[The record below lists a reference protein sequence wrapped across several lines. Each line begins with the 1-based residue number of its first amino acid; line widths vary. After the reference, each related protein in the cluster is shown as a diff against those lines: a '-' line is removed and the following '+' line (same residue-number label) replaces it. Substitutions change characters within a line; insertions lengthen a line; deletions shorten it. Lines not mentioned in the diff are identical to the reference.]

1 MRIQFLAALLMSATL
16 HAQQPITG
24 NQPEA
29 LFAEARA
36 RFDRALYSSAY
47 EYFAEVRA
55 VTPVASDWSEQSM
68 YYQALCAIRLL
79 HRDSE
84 EFAESFLQTYPSSS
98 RRIDLVL
105 DAAEQAFN
113 RRRYQEAKRW
123 LRMLDG
129 VDLARNLRAE
139 VQFKLGYAHFLL
151 NEFDQAKAELAEAKK
166 SKSAVSKAAQYYYG
180 HIAYLEKADQ
190 TALENLE
197 PLQNHEEFGPVVPYY
212 LAQIYARTGKDDE
225 LLVLGEKLM
234 KEASAKRAP
243 EISLLIGQSMFRKK
257 RYADAKDYFEFN
269 LAKGGKM
276 SPEIAYQMGVC
287 SYQTQDYEAA
297 VKAFNQLPSESAT
310 DWALQSRLMLG
321 DSYSRLERWEEAQT
335 AFRSVWQSKADE
347 ATREQAAYQYAKLT
361 YRSASPF
368 GDAIQVFNQFLREFP
383 RTEHRREANEY
394 LANLYLTSR
403 DYGRALEAIVQT
415 GMGSMAMRE
424 AYQKV
429 AYFRAVE
436 LYQASQ
442 WAKAEELL
450 DQSLSYP
457 LDRGYEALAHF
468 WKAEMAYRQGDYRT
482 SLVETDLFLKTP
494 GSFTLSERPAAQY
507 NKAYT
512 LYRLDRLEEAAATF
526 RVFLEDAPKN
536 DRRREDAELRVAD
549 LYFLLGRHALA
560 RDYYGRIVK
569 LGSADA
575 DYANFQQ
582 ALCRGLLGDNP
593 GKIEQLAKLEQRG
606 SARADDALFERAQTL
621 LRIGRNKEAAEAFT
635 AYQRKK
641 PNTEKGRRAGLN
653 IALAQRNDGDLSASI
668 ATFQTVVRDYPG
680 TPEAREA
687 ISVARSVY
695 DEANRIDDY
704 LEWVQGMPSSG
715 IRASELDSV
724 AYMSAYD
731 KFAQGQN
738 QAAYDALVK
747 YLKRFPDGY
756 FAADANFQTAESA
769 RMSGQMANALP
780 YYRSVVRQPVGSN
793 TVSAYKWLLRDA
805 EQRKDGN
812 ETKRYAERLLA
823 LAEDASLRSEANR
836 AMMRAHFAEG
846 AEDVALTYAEG
857 IVADLR
863 QSPEDRSE
871 AFAVRLRVLE
881 AKYRAQPSD
890 SLRLGLWQQAA
901 EDAIA
906 EAAVGT
912 QAEAMYAKAS
922 ILRIRGKYA
931 ASSEAVFGLLDNYPG
946 QQEWRFRALLVLAR
960 NYASL
965 NDGFQA
971 RYTLDF
977 VIAEH
982 PSDALVREAQALL
995 AEFNAAQ
1002 LESNAPQTT
1011 TEDDAE

>member
-1 MRIQFLAALLMSATL
+1 MRIRILAALLMSATL
-16 HAQQPITG
+16 YAQQPITG

-98 RRIDLVL
+98 RRIDLIL

-139 VQFKLGYAHFLL
+139 IQFKLGYAHFLL

-166 SKSAVSKAAQYYYG
+166 SKSAVAKTAQYYYG
-180 HIAYLEKADQ
+180 HIAYLEKSDQ

-257 RYADAKDYFEFN
+257 RYEDAKDYFEFN

-276 SPEIAYQMGVC
+276 SPEVAYQMGVC
-287 SYQTQDYEAA
+287 AYQTQDYEGA
-297 VKAFNQLPSESAT
+297 VKAFNQLPAEGSS

-335 AFRSVWQSKADE
+335 AFRSVWQSKADD

-383 RTEHRREANEY
+383 RTEYRREANEY

-482 SLVETDLFLKTP
+482 SLAETDLFLKTP
-494 GSFTLSERPAAQY
+494 GSFTLTERPAAQY

-569 LGSADA
+569 LGGADA
-575 DYANFQQ
+575 DYATFQQ

-621 LRIGRNKEAAEAFT
+621 LRMGRNREAAEAFT

-680 TPEAREA
+680 TPESREA

-780 YYRSVVRQPVGSN
+780 YYRNVVRQPVGSN

-846 AEDVALTYAEG
+846 AQDVALTYAEG

-881 AKYRAQPSD
+881 SKYRAQPAD

-901 EDAIA
+901 EDAVA
-906 EAAVGT
+906 EAAVGI

-922 ILRIRGKYA
+922 ILRIRGQYA
-931 ASSEAVFGLLDNYPG
+931 ASSEAVFALLDNYPG
-946 QQEWRFRALLVLAR
+946 QQEWRFKALLVLAR

-982 PSDALVREAQALL
+982 PSDELVREAQALL

>member
-1 MRIQFLAALLMSATL
+1 MRIRILAALLMSATL
-16 HAQQPITG
+16 YAQQPITG

-98 RRIDLVL
+98 RRIDLIL

-139 VQFKLGYAHFLL
+139 IQFKLGYAHFLL

-166 SKSAVSKAAQYYYG
+166 SKSAVAKTAQYYYG

-276 SPEIAYQMGVC
+276 SPEVAYQMGVC
-287 SYQTQDYEAA
+287 AYQTQDYEAS
-297 VKAFNQLPSESAT
+297 VKAFNQLPAESSA

-383 RTEHRREANEY
+383 RTEYRREANEY

-482 SLVETDLFLKTP
+482 SLAETDLFLKTP
-494 GSFTLSERPAAQY
+494 GSFTLTERPAAQY
-507 NKAYT
+507 NKAYA
-512 LYRLDRLEEAAATF
+512 LYRLDRIEEAAATF
-526 RVFLEDAPKN
+526 RVFLEDAPKS
-536 DRRREDAELRVAD
+536 DRRREDAELRIAD

-560 RDYYGRIVK
+560 RDYYGRIAK
-569 LGSADA
+569 IGGADA

-621 LRIGRNKEAAEAFT
+621 LRIGRNREAAEAFA

-641 PNTEKGRRAGLN
+641 PNTEKGRRAALN

-680 TPEAREA
+680 TPESREA

-704 LEWVQGMPSSG
+704 LEWVQGMPASG

-724 AYMSAYD
+724 AYISAYD

-780 YYRSVVRQPVGSN
+780 YYRNVVRQPVGAN

-846 AEDVALTYAEG
+846 AEDVALTYADG

-881 AKYRAQPSD
+881 SKYRAQPAD

-906 EAAVGT
+906 EASVAT

-922 ILRIRGKYA
+922 ILRIRGQYT
-931 ASSEAVFGLLDNYPG
+931 ASSEAVFTLLDNYPG
-946 QQEWRFRALLVLAR
+946 QQVWRFKALLVLAR

-982 PSDALVREAQALL
+982 PSDELVREAQALL

>member
-297 VKAFNQLPSESAT
+297 VKAFNQLPSESST

-569 LGSADA
+569 IGSADA

-780 YYRSVVRQPVGSN
+780 YYRNVVRQPVGSN

-881 AKYRAQPSD
+881 AKYRVQPSD

>member
-1 MRIQFLAALLMSATL
+1 MRIRILAALLMSATL
-16 HAQQPITG
+16 YAQQPITG

-98 RRIDLVL
+98 RRIDLIL
-105 DAAEQAFN
+105 DAAEQSFN

-139 VQFKLGYAHFLL
+139 IQFKLGYAHFLL

-166 SKSAVSKAAQYYYG
+166 SKSAVAKTAQYYYG
-180 HIAYLEKADQ
+180 HIAYLEKSDQ

-269 LAKGGKM
+269 LANGGKM
-276 SPEIAYQMGVC
+276 SPEVAYQMGVC
-287 SYQTQDYEAA
+287 AYQTQDYEGA
-297 VKAFNQLPSESAT
+297 VKAFNQLPAEGTS

-335 AFRSVWQSKADE
+335 AFRSVWQSKADD

-383 RTEHRREANEY
+383 RTEYRREANEY

-482 SLVETDLFLKTP
+482 SLAETDLFLKTP
-494 GSFTLSERPAAQY
+494 GSFTLTERPAAQY

-569 LGSADA
+569 LGGADA
-575 DYANFQQ
+575 DYATFQQ

-621 LRIGRNKEAAEAFT
+621 LRMGRNQEAAEAFT

-668 ATFQTVVRDYPG
+668 TTFQTVVRDYPG

-756 FAADANFQTAESA
+756 FAAEANFQTAESA

-780 YYRSVVRQPVGSN
+780 YYRNVVRQPVGSN

-805 EQRKDGN
+805 EQRTDGN
-812 ETKRYAERLLA
+812 ETKQYAERLLA

-881 AKYRAQPSD
+881 SKYRAQPAD
-890 SLRLGLWQQAA
+890 SVRLGLWQQAA
-901 EDAIA
+901 EDAVA
-906 EAAVGT
+906 EAAVGI

-922 ILRIRGKYA
+922 ILRIRGQYA
-931 ASSEAVFGLLDNYPG
+931 ASSEAVFALLDNYPG
-946 QQEWRFRALLVLAR
+946 QQEWRFKALLVLAR

-982 PSDALVREAQALL
+982 PSDELVREAQALL

>member
-1 MRIQFLAALLMSATL
+1 M
-16 HAQQPITG
+16 
-24 NQPEA
+24 
-29 LFAEARA
+29 
-36 RFDRALYSSAY
+36 
-47 EYFAEVRA
+47 
-55 VTPVASDWSEQSM
+55 
-68 YYQALCAIRLL
+68 
-79 HRDSE
+79 
-84 EFAESFLQTYPSSS
+84 
-98 RRIDLVL
+98 
-105 DAAEQAFN
+105 
-113 RRRYQEAKRW
+113 
-123 LRMLDG
+123 
-129 VDLARNLRAE
+129 
-139 VQFKLGYAHFLL
+139 
-151 NEFDQAKAELAEAKK
+151 
-166 SKSAVSKAAQYYYG
+166 
-180 HIAYLEKADQ
+180 
-190 TALENLE
+190 
-197 PLQNHEEFGPVVPYY
+197 
-212 LAQIYARTGKDDE
+212 
-225 LLVLGEKLM
+225 
-234 KEASAKRAP
+234 
-243 EISLLIGQSMFRKK
+243 
-257 RYADAKDYFEFN
+257 
-269 LAKGGKM
+269 
-276 SPEIAYQMGVC
+276 
-287 SYQTQDYEAA
+287 
-297 VKAFNQLPSESAT
+297 
-310 DWALQSRLMLG
+310 
-321 DSYSRLERWEEAQT
+321 
-335 AFRSVWQSKADE
+335 
-347 ATREQAAYQYAKLT
+347 
-361 YRSASPF
+361 
-368 GDAIQVFNQFLREFP
+368 
-383 RTEHRREANEY
+383 
-394 LANLYLTSR
+394 
-403 DYGRALEAIVQT
+403 
-415 GMGSMAMRE
+415 
-424 AYQKV
+424 
-429 AYFRAVE
+429 
-436 LYQASQ
+436 
-442 WAKAEELL
+442 
-450 DQSLSYP
+450 
-457 LDRGYEALAHF
+457 
-468 WKAEMAYRQGDYRT
+468 
-482 SLVETDLFLKTP
+482 KTP
-494 GSFTLSERPAAQY
+494 GSFTLTERPAAQY
-507 NKAYT
+507 NKAYAI
-512 LYRLDRLEEAAATF
+512 YRLDRLEEAAATF
-526 RVFLEDAPKN
+526 RVFLEDAPKS

-569 LGSADA
+569 LGGADA
-575 DYANFQQ
+575 DYATFQQ

-621 LRIGRNKEAAEAFT
+621 LRMGRNREAAEAFT

-668 ATFQTVVRDYPG
+668 ATFQTVVRDYTG

-704 LEWVQGMPSSG
+704 LEWVHGMPSSG

-780 YYRSVVRQPVGSN
+780 YYRNVVRQPVGSN

-805 EQRKDGN
+805 EQRTDGN

-857 IVADLR
+857 IVADVR

-881 AKYRAQPSD
+881 YKSRAQPAD

-901 EDAIA
+901 EDAVA
-906 EAAVGT
+906 EAAVGI

-922 ILRIRGKYA
+922 ILRIRGQYG
-931 ASSEAVFGLLDNYPG
+931 ASSEAVFALLDNYPG
-946 QQEWRFRALLVLAR
+946 QQEWRFKGLLVLAR

-971 RYTLDF
+971 RYTLYF

-982 PSDALVREAQALL
+982 PSDELVREAQALL

>member
-1 MRIQFLAALLMSATL
+1 MALVMSVTL
-16 HAQQPITG
+16 YAQQPLTG

-47 EYFAEVRA
+47 EHFAKVRS
-55 VTPVASDWSEQSM
+55 VTPVASDWSEQAM
-68 YYQALCAIRLL
+68 YYQALCTIRLL
-79 HRDSE
+79 HRDAE
-84 EFAESFLQTYPSSS
+84 EFAEAFLQTYPSSS
-98 RRIDLVL
+98 RRIDLIL

-129 VDLARNLRAE
+129 VDLAKNLRAE

-151 NEFDQAKAELAEAKK
+151 NEFDVAKAELAEAKK
-166 SKSAVSKAAQYYYG
+166 SKSAVAKTAQYYYG

-197 PLQNHEEFGPVVPYY
+197 PLQNHDEFGVVVPYY

-225 LLVLGEKLM
+225 LLTLGEKLM

-257 RYADAKDYFEFN
+257 RYAEAKDYFEFN
-269 LAKGGKM
+269 MANGGKM
-276 SPEIAYQMGVC
+276 SPEIAYQLGVC
-287 SYQTQDYEAA
+287 AYQTQDFEGAI
-297 VKAFNQLPSESAT
+297 KAFNQLPTEGTS

-321 DSYSRLERWEEAQT
+321 DSYARLERWEEAQT
-335 AFRSVWQSKADE
+335 AFRAVWQSKADD

-383 RTEHRREANEY
+383 RTEFRREANEY

-457 LDRGYEALAHF
+457 LDREYEALAHF
-468 WKAEMAYRQGDYRT
+468 WKAEMAYRQGAYQAALD
-482 SLVETDLFLKTP
+482 ETDLFLKTP
-494 GSFTLSERPAAQY
+494 GSFTLTERPAAQY
-507 NKAYT
+507 NKAYA
-512 LYRLDRLEEAAATF
+512 LYRLDRLDESAATF
-526 RVFLEDAPKN
+526 RVFLEDAPKT
-536 DRRREDAELRVAD
+536 DRRREDAELRLAD
-549 LYFLLGRHALA
+549 LYFLLGKHALA
-560 RDYYGRIVK
+560 RDYYGRIAK
-569 LGSADA
+569 LNGADA
-575 DYANFQQ
+575 DYASFQQ
-582 ALCRGLLGDNP
+582 ALCRGLLGDNL

-606 SARADDALFERAQTL
+606 SMRSDDALYERAQTL
-621 LRIGRNKEAAEAFT
+621 LRMGRNEEAVEAFST
-635 AYQRKK
+635 YQRKK

-653 IALAQRNDGDLSASI
+653 TALAQYNGGDLNAAI

-687 ISVARSVY
+687 VAVARSVY

-704 LEWVQGMPSSG
+704 LEWVQSMPSSG

-731 KFAQGQN
+731 KFVQGQN
-738 QAAYDALVK
+738 QAAYDALIK

-756 FAADANFQTAESA
+756 FASEANYQAAESA
-769 RMSGQMANALP
+769 RLSGQMANALP
-780 YYRSVVRQPVGSN
+780 YYRNVVRQPVGAH
-793 TVSAYKWLLRDA
+793 TVPSYKWLLRDA
-805 EQRKDGN
+805 EQRKDGA

-836 AMMRAHFAEG
+836 AMMRAHFSEG
-846 AEDVALTYAEG
+846 SNDVALTYADG

-863 QSPEDRSE
+863 QTPEDRSE
-871 AFAVRLRVLE
+871 AFAVRLRILE
-881 AKYRAQPSD
+881 SKYRAQPGD

-906 EAAVGT
+906 EAAVGV

-922 ILRIRGKYA
+922 ILRLRGHFA
-931 ASSEAVFGLLDNYPG
+931 ASSETVFALLDNYPG
-946 QQEWRFRALLVLAR
+946 QQEWRYKSLLVLAR

-977 VIAEH
+977 LISEH
-982 PSDALVREAQALL
+982 PSDELVREAQSLL
-995 AEFNAAQ
+995 AEFNAAE
-1002 LESNAPQTT
+1002 LESNSPQTT
-1011 TEDDAE
+1011 DDDAE

>member
-1 MRIQFLAALLMSATL
+1 MRIRILAALLMSATL
-16 HAQQPITG
+16 YAQQPITG

-55 VTPVASDWSEQSM
+55 VSPVASDWSEQSM

-98 RRIDLVL
+98 RRIDLIL

-139 VQFKLGYAHFLL
+139 IQFKLGYAHFLL

-166 SKSAVSKAAQYYYG
+166 SKSAVAKTAQYYYG
-180 HIAYLEKADQ
+180 HIAYLEKSDQ

-276 SPEIAYQMGVC
+276 SPEVAYQMGVC
-287 SYQTQDYEAA
+287 AYQTQDYEGAI
-297 VKAFNQLPSESAT
+297 KAFNQLPAEGTA

-335 AFRSVWQSKADE
+335 AFRSVWQSKADD

-383 RTEHRREANEY
+383 RTEYRREANEY

-468 WKAEMAYRQGDYRT
+468 WKAEMAYRQGDYPN
-482 SLVETDLFLKTP
+482 SLAESDLFLKTP
-494 GSFTLSERPAAQY
+494 GSFTLTERPAAQY
-507 NKAYT
+507 NKAYA

-526 RVFLEDAPKN
+526 RVFLEDAPKS
-536 DRRREDAELRVAD
+536 DRRREDA
-549 LYFLLGRHALA
+549 
-560 RDYYGRIVK
+560 
-569 LGSADA
+569 
-575 DYANFQQ
+575 
-582 ALCRGLLGDNP
+582 
-593 GKIEQLAKLEQRG
+593 
-606 SARADDALFERAQTL
+606 
-621 LRIGRNKEAAEAFT
+621 
-635 AYQRKK
+635 
-641 PNTEKGRRAGLN
+641 
-653 IALAQRNDGDLSASI
+653 
-668 ATFQTVVRDYPG
+668 
-680 TPEAREA
+680 
-687 ISVARSVY
+687 
-695 DEANRIDDY
+695 
-704 LEWVQGMPSSG
+704 
-715 IRASELDSV
+715 
-724 AYMSAYD
+724 
-731 KFAQGQN
+731 
-738 QAAYDALVK
+738 
-747 YLKRFPDGY
+747 
-756 FAADANFQTAESA
+756 
-769 RMSGQMANALP
+769 
-780 YYRSVVRQPVGSN
+780 
-793 TVSAYKWLLRDA
+793 
-805 EQRKDGN
+805 
-812 ETKRYAERLLA
+812 
-823 LAEDASLRSEANR
+823 
-836 AMMRAHFAEG
+836 
-846 AEDVALTYAEG
+846 
-857 IVADLR
+857 
-863 QSPEDRSE
+863 
-871 AFAVRLRVLE
+871 
-881 AKYRAQPSD
+881 
-890 SLRLGLWQQAA
+890 
-901 EDAIA
+901 
-906 EAAVGT
+906 
-912 QAEAMYAKAS
+912 
-922 ILRIRGKYA
+922 
-931 ASSEAVFGLLDNYPG
+931 
-946 QQEWRFRALLVLAR
+946 
-960 NYASL
+960 
-965 NDGFQA
+965 
-971 RYTLDF
+971 
-977 VIAEH
+977 
-982 PSDALVREAQALL
+982 
-995 AEFNAAQ
+995 
-1002 LESNAPQTT
+1002 
-1011 TEDDAE
+1011 

>member
-1 MRIQFLAALLMSATL
+1 MRIRILAALLMSATL
-16 HAQQPITG
+16 YAQQPITG

-55 VTPVASDWSEQSM
+55 VSPVASDWSEQSM

-98 RRIDLVL
+98 RRIDLIL

-139 VQFKLGYAHFLL
+139 IQFKLGYAHFLL

-166 SKSAVSKAAQYYYG
+166 SKSAVAKTAQYYYG
-180 HIAYLEKADQ
+180 HIAYLEKSDQ

-276 SPEIAYQMGVC
+276 SPEVAYQMGVC
-287 SYQTQDYEAA
+287 AYQTQDYEGAI
-297 VKAFNQLPSESAT
+297 KAFNQLPAEGTA

-335 AFRSVWQSKADE
+335 AFRSVWQSKADD

-383 RTEHRREANEY
+383 RTEYRREANEY

-468 WKAEMAYRQGDYRT
+468 WKAEMAYRQGDYPN
-482 SLVETDLFLKTP
+482 SLAETDLFLKTP
-494 GSFTLSERPAAQY
+494 GSFTLTERPAAQY
-507 NKAYT
+507 NKAYA

-526 RVFLEDAPKN
+526 RVFLEDAPKS

-569 LGSADA
+569 LGGADA
-575 DYANFQQ
+575 DYATFQQ

-621 LRIGRNKEAAEAFT
+621 LRMGRNREAAEAFT

-653 IALAQRNDGDLSASI
+653 IALAQRNDGDLTASI

-780 YYRSVVRQPVGSN
+780 YYRNVVRQPVGSN

-805 EQRKDGN
+805 EQRTDGN

-881 AKYRAQPSD
+881 SKYRTQPAD
-890 SLRLGLWQQAA
+890 SVRLGLWHQAA
-901 EDAIA
+901 EDAVA
-906 EAAVGT
+906 EAAVGI

-922 ILRIRGKYA
+922 ILRIRGQYA
-931 ASSEAVFGLLDNYPG
+931 ASSEAVFALLDNYPG
-946 QQEWRFRALLVLAR
+946 QQEWRFKALLVLAR

-982 PSDALVREAQALL
+982 PSDELVREAQALL

>member
-1 MRIQFLAALLMSATL
+1 
-16 HAQQPITG
+16 
-24 NQPEA
+24 
-29 LFAEARA
+29 
-36 RFDRALYSSAY
+36 
-47 EYFAEVRA
+47 

-98 RRIDLVL
+98 RRIDLIL

-139 VQFKLGYAHFLL
+139 IQFKLGYAHFLL

-166 SKSAVSKAAQYYYG
+166 SKSAVAKTAQYYYG

-212 LAQIYARTGKDDE
+212 LAQIYARSGKDDE

-276 SPEIAYQMGVC
+276 SPEVACQMGVC
-287 SYQTQDYEAA
+287 AYQTQDYEAA
-297 VKAFNQLPSESAT
+297 VKAFNQLPAEGTA

-335 AFRSVWQSKADE
+335 AFRAVWQSKADE

-383 RTEHRREANEY
+383 RTEYRREANEY

-482 SLVETDLFLKTP
+482 SLSETDLFLKTP
-494 GSFTLSERPAAQY
+494 GSFTLTERPAAQY

-569 LGSADA
+569 LGGTDV
-575 DYANFQQ
+575 DYASYQQ

-621 LRIGRNKEAAEAFT
+621 LRMGRNREAAEAFT
-635 AYQRKK
+635 SYQRKK

-680 TPEAREA
+680 TPESREA

-769 RMSGQMANALP
+769 RMSGQMANAIP
-780 YYRSVVRQPVGSN
+780 YYRNVVRQPVGSN

-812 ETKRYAERLLA
+812 DAKRYAERLLA

-881 AKYRAQPSD
+881 SKYRAQPSD
-890 SLRLGLWQQAA
+890 SVRLGLWKQAA
-901 EDAIA
+901 DDAVA
-906 EAAVGT
+906 EASVGI
-912 QAEAMYAKAS
+912 QAEAMYARA
-922 ILRIRGKYA
+922 IIFRIRGQYT

-946 QQEWRFRALLVLAR
+946 QQDWRFRALLVLAR

-982 PSDALVREAQALL
+982 PSDELVREAQALL

>member
-1 MRIQFLAALLMSATL
+1 MRIRILTALLMSATL
-16 HAQQPITG
+16 YAQQPITG
-24 NQPEA
+24 SQPEA

-98 RRIDLVL
+98 RRIDLIL

-139 VQFKLGYAHFLL
+139 IQFKLGYAHFLL

-166 SKSAVSKAAQYYYG
+166 SKSAVAKTAQYYYG
-180 HIAYLEKADQ
+180 HIAYLEKSDQ

-257 RYADAKDYFEFN
+257 RYSDAKDYFEFN

-276 SPEIAYQMGVC
+276 SPEVAYQMGVC
-287 SYQTQDYEAA
+287 AYQTQDYEGA
-297 VKAFNQLPSESAT
+297 VKAFNQLPAEGTA

-335 AFRSVWQSKADE
+335 AFRSVWQSKADD

-368 GDAIQVFNQFLREFP
+368 GDAIQVLNQFLREFP
-383 RTEHRREANEY
+383 RTEYRREANEY

-482 SLVETDLFLKTP
+482 SLAETDLFLKTP
-494 GSFTLSERPAAQY
+494 GSFTLTERPAAQY
-507 NKAYT
+507 NKAYA

-569 LGSADA
+569 LGGADV
-575 DYANFQQ
+575 DYASFQQ

-621 LRIGRNKEAAEAFT
+621 LRMGRNREAAEAFT

-780 YYRSVVRQPVGSN
+780 YYRNVVRQPVGSN

-881 AKYRAQPSD
+881 SKYRAQPAD
-890 SLRLGLWQQAA
+890 SVRLGLWKQAA
-901 EDAIA
+901 EDAVA
-906 EAAVGT
+906 EASVGI
-912 QAEAMYAKAS
+912 QAEAMYAKAI
-922 ILRIRGKYA
+922 ILRIRGQYT
-931 ASSEAVFGLLDNYPG
+931 ASSEAVFALLDNYPG
-946 QQEWRFRALLVLAR
+946 QQDWRFKALLVLAR

-982 PSDALVREAQALL
+982 PSDELVREAQALL

-1011 TEDDAE
+1011 EDDAE

>member
-1 MRIQFLAALLMSATL
+1 MRIRILAALLVSATL
-16 HAQQPITG
+16 YAQQPITG

-47 EYFAEVRA
+47 EYFAQVRA

-84 EFAESFLQTYPSSS
+84 EFAEAFLQTYPSSS
-98 RRIDLVL
+98 RRIDLIL

-129 VDLARNLRAE
+129 VDLAKNLRAE

-151 NEFDQAKAELAEAKK
+151 NEFDQAKAELADAKK
-166 SKSAVSKAAQYYYG
+166 SKSAVAKTAQYYYG

-257 RYADAKDYFEFN
+257 RYADAKAYFEFN

-276 SPEIAYQMGVC
+276 SPEVAYQMGVC
-287 SYQTQDYEAA
+287 AYQTEDYEGA
-297 VKAFNQLPSESAT
+297 VKAFNQLPAEGTS

-335 AFRSVWQSKADE
+335 AFRSVWQSKADD

-383 RTEHRREANEY
+383 RTEYRREANEY

-468 WKAEMAYRQGDYRT
+468 WKGEMAYRQGDYRT
-482 SLVETDLFLKTP
+482 ALAETDLFLKTP
-494 GSFTLSERPAAQY
+494 GSFTLTERPAAQY
-507 NKAYT
+507 NKAYA
-512 LYRLDRLEEAAATF
+512 LYRLDRLDEAAATF

-536 DRRREDAELRVAD
+536 DRRREDAELRIAD
-549 LYFLLGRHALA
+549 LYFLLGKHALA
-560 RDYYGRIVK
+560 RDYYGRIAK
-569 LGSADA
+569 AGGADA
-575 DYANFQQ
+575 DYANYQQ

-606 SARADDALFERAQTL
+606 SARADDALYERANTL
-621 LRIGRNKEAAEAFT
+621 LRMGRNREAAEAFT

-653 IALAQRNDGDLSASI
+653 IALAQRNDGDLNAAI

-687 ISVARSVY
+687 ISVSRSVY

-704 LEWVQGMPSSG
+704 LEWVQSMPSSG

-738 QAAYDALVK
+738 QAAYDALSK

-756 FAADANFQTAESA
+756 FAADANFQAAEAA

-780 YYRSVVRQPVGSN
+780 YYRNVVRQPVGAH
-793 TVSAYKWLLRDA
+793 TVAAYKWLLRDS

-863 QSPEDRSE
+863 QTPEDRSE
-871 AFAVRLRVLE
+871 ALAVRLRVLE
-881 AKYRAQPSD
+881 SKYRAQPAD
-890 SLRLGLWQQAA
+890 SVRLGLWQQAA
-901 EDAIA
+901 EDAVA
-906 EAAVGT
+906 EAAVGV
-912 QAEAMYAKAS
+912 QAEAMYAKAN
-922 ILRIRGKYA
+922 ILRIRGQYA
-931 ASSEAVFGLLDNYPG
+931 ASSEAVFALLDNYPG
-946 QQEWRFRALLVLAR
+946 QQEWRFKALLVLAR

-1011 TEDDAE
+1011 EDDAE